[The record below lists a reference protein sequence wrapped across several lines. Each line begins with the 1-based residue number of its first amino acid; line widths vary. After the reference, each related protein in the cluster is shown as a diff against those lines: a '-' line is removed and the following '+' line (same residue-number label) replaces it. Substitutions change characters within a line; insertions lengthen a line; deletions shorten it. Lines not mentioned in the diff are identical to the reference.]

1 LEKVDYEALNR
12 IGDELTDLY
21 LDGRLNL
28 PNFQRLFHEALA
40 ICGPDS
46 DHMEMFCQFARGEGW
61 FDWMMQE
68 LQQASSR
75 HVA

>member
-1 LEKVDYEALNR
+1 MGKVDQEALSR

-28 PNFQRLFHEALA
+28 PDFQRLFREALA

-46 DHMEMFCQFARGEGW
+46 DHMEMFCSFARGEGW
-61 FDWMMQE
+61 WDWMMQE
-68 LQQASSR
+68 IRKAPSR
-75 HVA
+75 RVA